1 LRGCDKTLILA
12 GGLGTRLG
20 RLTHRTPKPMVDVAG
35 EPFLLHPLRHLAS
48 LGLDRFILAVAFLPD
63 QIKDYF
69 GNGSK
74 FGWEIEYSVEQYLM
88 GTGGAVLWA
97 QPMWGDR
104 VLVVNGDTYTVED
117 WRRLIDFHG
126 THDKEI
132 SKAVINGVHAGA
144 HVVEKEAF
152 SEFSSGRNFSME
164 MDVFPLAP
172 MAVYQCSSGFA
183 DIGTP
188 ARLDAFRKAV

>member
-1 LRGCDKTLILA
+1 
-12 GGLGTRLG
+12 
-20 RLTHRTPKPMVDVAG
+20 MMDVAG

-69 GNGSK
+69 GDGSE
-74 FGWEIEYSVEQYLM
+74 FGWEIQYSTEPYLL
-88 GTGGAVLWA
+88 GTGGAVLYA
-97 QPMWGDR
+97 QPLWGDR

-117 WRRLIDFHG
+117 WRKLIAFHG

-152 SEFSSGRNFSME
+152 SEFSSGRNISME
-164 MDVFPLAP
+164 IDVFPVVP
-172 MAVYQCSSGFA
+172 YAVYQCRSGFA

-188 ARLDAFRKAV
+188 ERLEAFRAAV